1 MPSVRMARTTPA
13 FSSSALATRCE
24 GTAVINPF
32 AHATAMPPRRVV
44 TDSLYDQGE
53 AIRVNGVETWV
64 VRAGPRGGTPVV
76 FLHGVP
82 TSAYVYREVVRA
94 MYEEH
99 DCIAFDW
106 PGFGMSAK
114 PKKLD
119 LSHRARAEHL
129 LALLDALGIPKAH
142 LVVHDVGGPAGL
154 LVAVEHPERVER
166 LVLLNTTVYKS
177 HYRPPLP
184 ALVQLVPIVRDVT
197 RPLFQ
202 KPTFEFFFKHGCARP
217 ERLRGDVL
225 ENHWRLAS
233 RDDGLRVVFDTWA
246 QLPEGAASIGRV
258 RSRIDKFQGP
268 SLVLFGADDPYLPP
282 PNAERFAKALPNA
295 ELQLLPQAGH
305 FLQEDAPEEVAERIM
320 RFLTK

>member
-1 MPSVRMARTTPA
+1 MAA
-13 FSSSALATRCE
+13 
-24 GTAVINPF
+24 
-32 AHATAMPPRRVV
+32 RRVA
-44 TDSLYDQGE
+44 TGSLYDQGE
-53 AIRVNGVETWV
+53 TLRVNGLDTWV

-94 MYEEH
+94 MHEEH

-106 PGFGMSAK
+106 PGFGSSEK
-114 PKKLD
+114 PKRLD
-119 LSHRARAEHL
+119 LSHRARMEHL
-129 LALLDALGIPKAH
+129 LALLDAMGLPKVH
-142 LVVHDVGGPAGL
+142 LVVHDIGGPAGL
-154 LVAVEHPERVER
+154 LLAVEHPERVER
-166 LVLLNTTVYKS
+166 LVVLNTTVYKS

-184 ALVQLVPIVRDVT
+184 ALAQLVPIVRDLT

-217 ERLRGDVL
+217 ERLRADVL

-233 RDDGLRVVFDTWA
+233 GDGGIRVIFDTWA
-246 QLPEGAASIGRV
+246 QIPEGAPSIERIRRDMGR
-258 RSRIDKFQGP
+258 FPGP

-295 ELQLLPQAGH
+295 ELQLLPNAGH
-305 FLQEDAPEEVAERIM
+305 FVQEDAPEEVADRIM
-320 RFLTK
+320 AFLAKA

>member
-1 MPSVRMARTTPA
+1 MAA
-13 FSSSALATRCE
+13 
-24 GTAVINPF
+24 
-32 AHATAMPPRRVV
+32 RRVA
-44 TDSLYDQGE
+44 TGSLYDQGE
-53 AIRVNGVETWV
+53 TLRVNGLDTWV

-94 MYEEH
+94 MHEEH

-106 PGFGMSAK
+106 PGFGSSEK
-114 PKKLD
+114 PKRLD
-119 LSHRARAEHL
+119 LSHRARMEHL
-129 LALLDALGIPKAH
+129 LALLDAMGLPKVH
-142 LVVHDVGGPAGL
+142 LVVHDIGGPAGL
-154 LVAVEHPERVER
+154 LLAVEHPERVER
-166 LVLLNTTVYKS
+166 LVVLNTTVYKS

-184 ALVQLVPIVRDVT
+184 ALAQLVPIVRDIT

-217 ERLRGDVL
+217 ERLRADVL

-233 RDDGLRVVFDTWA
+233 GDGGIRVIFDTWA
-246 QLPEGAASIGRV
+246 QIPEGAPSIERIRRDMGR
-258 RSRIDKFQGP
+258 FPGP

-295 ELQLLPQAGH
+295 ELQLLPNAGH
-305 FLQEDAPEEVAERIM
+305 FVQEDAPEEVADRIM
-320 RFLTK
+320 AFLAKA